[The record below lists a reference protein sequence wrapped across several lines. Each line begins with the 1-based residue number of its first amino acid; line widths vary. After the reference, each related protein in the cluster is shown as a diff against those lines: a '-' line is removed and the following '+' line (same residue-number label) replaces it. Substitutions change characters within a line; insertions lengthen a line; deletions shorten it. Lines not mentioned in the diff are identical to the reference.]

1 MPRYQIRIQSGTT
14 RLNPRFKDLAFIESK
29 LQKRISKLEPKVNV
43 FIRNRI
49 RNALRK
55 NRVYKAFVNPP
66 YGVRG
71 SDLVAEF
78 GLTDSEASE
87 LIQIEMMD
95 ILLFRATNIEH
106 SETSKEASGKQSA
119 GVTVRLKGRYL
130 DPDKYYKDLTKAPF
144 FYYSRKQRSAAR
156 KRKGFRGSTYKIEWM
171 KWLLEAYRG
180 NAVIYSSLNNIKS
193 YGITYDLEHGMARF
207 SRSGRA
213 LMLRKTPTN
222 KKRLESRY
230 FPYTMPEIARPR
242 AGAKNFIDEVARDKD
257 FVSNLNDGIKNI
269 FDRTLK
275 LGG

>member
-29 LQKRISKLEPKVNV
+29 LKSRVEKLEPQINTFVRNK
-43 FIRNRI
+43 IRDS
-49 RNALRK
+49 LRK
-55 NRVYKAFVNPP
+55 NRVYKAFVSPP

-71 SDLVAEF
+71 SDLIAEF

-106 SETSKEASGKQSA
+106 SETFKQASGQQSA
-119 GVTVRLKGRYL
+119 GLTVRLKGRYL
-130 DPDKYYKDLTKAPF
+130 DPDKYYKDLTKSPF
-144 FYYSRKQRSAAR
+144 FYYSRKQRSSAR
-156 KRKGFRGSTYKIEWM
+156 KSRGFAGSSYKIEWM

-180 NAVIYSSLNNIKS
+180 NAAIYSSLNNIKS
-193 YGITYDLEHGMARF
+193 YGITYDLQRGMARF

-213 LMLRKTPTN
+213 LMLRKTATN
-222 KKRLESRY
+222 KQRLESRY

-242 AGAKNFIDEVARDKD
+242 AGARNFIDEVARDKE
-257 FVSNLNDGIKNI
+257 FVSTLNAGIKNI